1 MQTRF
6 SLNTGLRLALVS
18 LGLCLAAVLT
28 IPAQTIVG
36 RIAGTVTDAAGATV
50 PGAKILITN
59 EATAITREATT
70 DPNGFYVVTN
80 LPVGN
85 YRVSVEAQG
94 FKKSAKTGYDLGADG
109 RLTVDFKLEPG
120 AVTETVEVVASTGET
135 VNSTSGEVARVIDQ
149 AQVQEL
155 ALNGRNYMQLASLIP
170 GAPLIGDDNAL
181 ALTTSL
187 SVSQPINGSRGIS
200 NNLTVD
206 GGFNLDSGSNG
217 SQINNVGID
226 FIREVNIKTSN
237 FSAEYGRNSGA
248 SINVVTRS
256 GGNKFNGSAF
266 EYLRNEKL
274 DANNFFNNSRNL
286 ARAPLRFNNFGWSF
300 GGPIIKDKF
309 HFFAGMEWKYIRQFT
324 TANLRTLPTRA
335 EREGDFSFRL
345 RGPDGVVG
353 TADDGVLRNPANA
366 LNTCV
371 APVITSGVVTTQA
384 IRTGCFA
391 NNQIPTSLITPDGR
405 AIANVYNAMEK
416 AAASYLDN
424 AASNNAL
431 FQGSNPFNFRQ
442 ELVRLDYRFNAQ
454 HAIYGRYLHDDY
466 NLIDPFG
473 TFITSQLPTIPTNRR
488 RPGYGIQLSHTWMLT
503 PTLINEAKINTSW
516 NRQRVPP
523 VGDAWKRET
532 YGFQFKQLFEN
543 GGPYE
548 NSIPQV
554 SVAGYAS
561 WRGAVQS
568 LLSPTTDIAI
578 IDNIS
583 WVRRSHAIKAGIA
596 IIRNRKDQNGRTDYA
611 GNLNFS
617 SDTGNANRTF
627 QSFAD
632 ALLGNFRTY
641 SEADVDPVGLFRFS
655 QYEAYASDN
664 WKLHRKLSIEIGLRY
679 QYGIPT
685 YAQGN
690 NLANFDLALYDP
702 AKAVTVLANGTIDAS
717 KGGNPLNG
725 IVRTGS
731 VPQNELGRIPTG
743 NSPLT
748 LSVPATERRGIYAP
762 QHLFAPRFSF
772 AFAPF
777 DDNKTAIRGGFGMFY
792 DRPEGNLIYASANL
806 PPFSNSALY
815 ESGNV
820 ANLANARLSA
830 PAPFAN
836 INSIDPGLQVP
847 YQMNY
852 SLSIQREMPKGIF
865 VEAAYVGNLGR
876 HLIRQPDINQPT
888 FAALRAN
895 QLLPSAQRLVT
906 NALRPYKGYSAI
918 LYRLSDSSSNYNAL
932 QLYAAKRKGNLTMTV
947 SYTWSKAL
955 GDSSGNGDNP
965 EDPFN
970 RDFNYGPLS
979 FDRRY
984 VLVTTYTYRLPRL
997 RSSNNFVKNAFGGWE
1012 VSGITRFQTGAYQTP
1027 SANSSIGNRRADVVF
1042 GQSFTGDRTV
1052 ERWFNTAAFSGVN
1065 TAVPEFENRRG
1076 TAGVGILEGPRYRKW
1091 DVSLRKWFSLNE
1103 RFRLQFQGDMFNMF
1117 NNTNFNNPS
1126 VNLADLNYGRIAS
1139 AQTPRQVQLALR
1151 LTF

>member
-1 MQTRF
+1 
-6 SLNTGLRLALVS
+6 V
-18 LGLCLAAVLT
+18 
-28 IPAQTIVG
+28 AQSIVG
-36 RIAGTVTDAAGATV
+36 RIAGTVTDAAGASV
-50 PGAKILITN
+50 PGARVQITN
-59 EATAITREATT
+59 EGTGIAREATT
-70 DPNGFYVVTN
+70 DPNGFYVATN

-85 YRVSVEAQG
+85 YRVAVEAPG
-94 FKKSAKTGYDLGADG
+94 FKQATKTGYDLIADG

-120 AVTETVEVVASTGET
+120 AVTESVEVVASTGET
-135 VNSTSGEVARVIDQ
+135 VNSTSGEVARVVDQ

-155 ALNGRNYMQLASLIP
+155 ALNGRNYMQLTSLIP

-187 SVSQPINGSRGIS
+187 SVSQPINGSRGNA

-256 GGNKFNGSAF
+256 GTNSYNGSVF

-274 DANNFFNNSRNL
+274 DANNIFNNLRGLN
-286 ARAPLRFNNFGWSF
+286 RPPLRFNNFGWSL

-324 TANLRTLPTRA
+324 AANLRTLPTRA
-335 EREGDFSFRL
+335 ERQGDFSFRL
-345 RGPDGVVG
+345 RGADGIVG
-353 TADDGVLRNPANA
+353 TADDGVLRNPANPV
-366 LNTCV
+366 NTCV
-371 APVITSGVVTTQA
+371 APVVTNGVVTTQA
-384 IRTGCFA
+384 NRTGCFA
-391 NNQIPTSLITPDGR
+391 GNRIPTNLITPDGR
-405 AIANVYNAMEK
+405 AIANVYNAMER
-416 AAASYLDN
+416 AAASYVDN
-424 AASNNAL
+424 AAANNAL

-442 ELVRLDYRFNAQ
+442 EMARLDYRFNAQ
-454 HAIYGRYLHDDY
+454 HVINGRFLHDDY
-466 NLIDPFG
+466 NLVDPFG
-473 TFITSQLPTIPTNRR
+473 TFINSQLPTISTNRR
-488 RPGYGIQLSHTWMLT
+488 RPGYGIQVGHTWMLT

-516 NRQRVPP
+516 NKQRIPP
-523 VGDAWKRET
+523 VGDAWKRDT
-532 YGFQFKQLFEN
+532 YGFQFNQLFEN

-548 NSIPQV
+548 NSIPHV

-561 WRGAVQS
+561 WRGATQS

-578 IDNIS
+578 IDNVS
-583 WVRRSHAIKAGIA
+583 WVRHSHAVKAGIA
-596 IIRNRKDQNGRTDYA
+596 IIRNRKDQNGRSDYA

-627 QSFAD
+627 QSFGD

-641 SEADVDPVGLFRFS
+641 QEANLDAVGFFRFT
-655 QYEAYASDN
+655 QYEAFATDN
-664 WKLHRKLSIEIGLRY
+664 WKLNRKLSIEFGVRY

-685 YAQGN
+685 FTQGN
-690 NLANFDLALYDP
+690 NLANFDIARYNP
-702 AKAVTVLANGTIDAS
+702 AQAVTVLANGTIDAAR
-717 KGGNPLNG
+717 GGNRLNG
-725 IVRTGS
+725 LVRAGN
-731 VPQNELGRIPTG
+731 VPQSELGRIPNG
-743 NSPLT
+743 NSQSV
-748 LSVPATERRGIYAP
+748 LSVPIGDERGIYRP

-792 DRPEGNLIYASANL
+792 DRPEGNLIFNLVNL
-806 PPFSNSALY
+806 PPYANSAQY

-820 ANLANARLSA
+820 ANLANARASA
-830 PAPFAN
+830 PAPFAE
-836 INSIDPGLQVP
+836 INAIDPTLEVP

-852 SLSIQREMPKGIF
+852 SLSIQRELPKGIF

-876 HLIRQPDINQPT
+876 HLLRQPDINQPT
-888 FAALRAN
+888 FAVLRAN
-895 QLLPSAQRLVT
+895 QLLPTAQRSVV
-906 NALRPYKGYSAI
+906 NALRPYKGFSSI
-918 LYRLSDSSSNYNAL
+918 RYRLSDSSSNYNAL
-932 QLYAAKRKGNLTMTV
+932 QLYAAKRKGNLTTTV

-955 GDSSGNGDNP
+955 GDSSGNTDNP

-979 FDRRY
+979 FDRRH

-997 RSSNNFVKNAFGGWE
+997 RKANQFVKNAFGGWE
-1012 VSGITRFQTGAYQTP
+1012 LSGITRFQTGAYLTP
-1027 SANSSIGNRRADVVF
+1027 TANSSIGNRRADVVL
-1042 GQSFTGDRTV
+1042 GQSFEGDKTI
-1052 ERWFNTAAFSGVN
+1052 ERWFNTAAFSGVV
-1065 TAVPEFENRRG
+1065 AGDVEFENRRG

-1091 DVSLRKWFSLNE
+1091 DISIRKWFQLNE
-1103 RFRLQFQGDMFNMF
+1103 RFKLQFQGDMFNMF
-1117 NNTNFNNPS
+1117 NNVNFNNPS
-1126 VNLADLNYGRIAS
+1126 VNLADLNYGRINS